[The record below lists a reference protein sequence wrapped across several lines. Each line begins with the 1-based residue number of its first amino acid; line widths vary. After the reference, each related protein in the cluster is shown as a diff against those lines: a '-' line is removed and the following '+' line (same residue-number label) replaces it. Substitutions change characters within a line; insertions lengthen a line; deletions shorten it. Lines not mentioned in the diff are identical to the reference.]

1 MDGSNQQAGAS
12 GSGTWLLISY
22 VWPEPQS
29 SAAGLRDLNLIEGLR
44 QAGNRVVVASAAD
57 NPRGR
62 EFCAGL
68 EARGAGAAGEMIRC
82 LPIRLNDSSFDAE
95 LAELAVTGVIYDR
108 FVTEEQYGWRVRQAL
123 PSALQILDTQ
133 DLHFLR
139 ALREKTLGQ
148 GEFDPTL
155 IIRELSS
162 IHRVDLTWLISP
174 FEKDLLESQ
183 YGVSAERLGL
193 SRFAYPKRRSA
204 SGEFAARG
212 DFCFVGNFRH
222 SPNLDAFRWLRE
234 SLWPAIRS
242 RLPHARL
249 RIWGAYPTQEVMQAH
264 APARGFE
271 VRGVAESLDEVFGT
285 ARVSLAPLRF
295 GAGIK
300 GKISDSWSHG
310 VPVVSTPVGFEG
322 MCDSLPVRGAGSSVE
337 ELADA
342 AVLLHEDESA
352 WQAAREWG
360 RLQLQK
366 FFSEEVFAR
375 ELLDGITRARR
386 NHAGRDRDWIRR
398 MLTHHSLETPRFFG
412 KWIELKESLQERK

>member
-44 QAGNRVVVASAAD
+44 QAGSRVVVASAAD

-68 EARGAGAAGEMIRC
+68 EARGVICC
-82 LPIRLNDSSFDAE
+82 LPIRLNDSSFQDQ
-95 LAELAVTGVIYDR
+95 LAELASHGVIEGVIYDR
-108 FVTEEQYGWRVRQAL
+108 FVTEEQYGWRVREAL

-139 ALREKTLGQ
+139 AWREKSIAQ
-148 GEFDPTL
+148 AEFDPTL

-174 FEKDLLESQ
+174 FEKQLLESE
-183 YGVSAERLGL
+183 YGVSGERLGL
-193 SRFAYPKRRSA
+193 SRFAYPHRPRA
-204 SGEFAARG
+204 PGGFAARG
-212 DFCFVGNFRH
+212 DFCFIGNFRH
-222 SPNLDAFRWLRE
+222 APNLDAFRWLRE

-242 RLPHARL
+242 RLPQARL

-271 VRGVAESLDEVFGT
+271 VRGVAETLDEVFGS

-322 MCDSLPVRGAGSSVE
+322 MCEALPVWGGEQCRGACRCRS
-337 ELADA
+337 A
-342 AVLLHEDESA
+342 A
-352 WQAAREWG
+352 
-360 RLQLQK
+360 
-366 FFSEEVFAR
+366 
-375 ELLDGITRARR
+375 
-386 NHAGRDRDWIRR
+386 
-398 MLTHHSLETPRFFG
+398 P
-412 KWIELKESLQERK
+412 